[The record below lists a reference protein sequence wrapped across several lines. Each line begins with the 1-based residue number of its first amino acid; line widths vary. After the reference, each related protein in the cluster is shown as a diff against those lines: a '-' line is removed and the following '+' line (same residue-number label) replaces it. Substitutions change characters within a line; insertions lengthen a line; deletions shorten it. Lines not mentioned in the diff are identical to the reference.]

1 MCVKSQSD
9 TVSKILKNYDLC
21 EYCTGRIISKIVG
34 KPPSKFLG
42 KKYLKKLGK
51 SDHKTCYICKNIF
64 DSLEFVLSNIFEK
77 SSHFD
82 FKTFHLGITLKP
94 SFLERDD
101 YLKSKF
107 KIKGIENIKFGIAK
121 ELAKKISRRTN
132 SKRIT
137 DDPDMF
143 IQANFKD
150 ESCILRAKPM
160 FVYGRYNKKIRKLP
174 QKQGLCRSCN
184 GIGCHNCDF
193 KGIENLQSIEG
204 KISNLFIKKF
214 DCNQVKINWIGGED
228 QSSLVL
234 GKGRP
239 FFAKILN
246 PKRRNR
252 ILRKTSDLEGVYL
265 SELKKLSIQPKGSIP
280 FKSEVSIT
288 IDTKKPI
295 SSNQLKKLKIL
306 ENAKIQDFSRDKR
319 NTNKRIYKVGYKKLG
334 KTSFILDLFA
344 DGGISIKSLIQQSDL
359 VPNVSELLENQCECK
374 KFDFKNI
381 VV

>member
-1 MCVKSQSD
+1 VKSQSD

-42 KKYLKKLGK
+42 EKFLKKPSK
-51 SDHKTCYICKNIF
+51 SDHKKCYICKNIF
-64 DSLEFVLSNIFEK
+64 DYLEPVLSNIFEK

-132 SKRIT
+132 SKRTT
-137 DDPDMF
+137 DDPDLL

-150 ESCILRAKPM
+150 ESCTLRAKPM
-160 FVYGRYNKKIRKLP
+160 FVYGRYNKKIRRLP

-184 GIGCHNCDF
+184 GIGCHNCNF

-204 KISNLFIKKF
+204 EISNLFIKKF

-234 GKGRP
+234 GNGRP

-252 ILRKTSDLEGVYL
+252 ILRKTCDLEGVSL
-265 SELKKLSIQPKGSIP
+265 SELQKLPLQPKGSIS
-280 FKSEVSIT
+280 FKSHVSIT
-288 IDTKKPI
+288 VDTKKSI
-295 SSNQLKKLKIL
+295 SLTQLKKLKIL
-306 ENAKIQDFSRDKR
+306 ENTEIKDFSR
-319 NTNKRIYKVGYKKLG
+319 NKRSLKKKIYKVGYKKLG

-344 DGGISIKSLIQQSDL
+344 DGGISFKSLIQESDV

>member
-1 MCVKSQSD
+1 MKSQSD

-64 DSLEFVLSNIFEK
+64 DSLELVLSNIFEK

-107 KIKGIENIKFGIAK
+107 KIKGIENVKFAIAK

-137 DDPDMF
+137 DDPDLF

-204 KISNLFIKKF
+204 KISNLLIKKF

-265 SELKKLSIQPKGSIP
+265 SELQKLSIQPKGSIP
-280 FKSEVSIT
+280 FKSKVSIT

-295 SSNQLKKLKIL
+295 SSTQLKKLKIL
-306 ENAKIQDFSRDKR
+306 ENAEIQDFSRDKR
-319 NTNKRIYKVGYKKLG
+319 SIKKRIYKVGYKKLG

-344 DGGISIKSLIQQSDL
+344 DGGISIKSLIQQSDV

>member
-1 MCVKSQSD
+1 MKSQSD

-64 DSLEFVLSNIFEK
+64 DSLEFVISNIFEK

-137 DDPDMF
+137 DDPDLF

-265 SELKKLSIQPKGSIP
+265 SELQKLSIQPKGSIP

-306 ENAKIQDFSRDKR
+306 ENAEIQDFSRDKR
-319 NTNKRIYKVGYKKLG
+319 SIKKRIYKVGYKKLG

-344 DGGISIKSLIQQSDL
+344 DGGISIKSLIQQSDV

>member
-1 MCVKSQSD
+1 MKSQSD

-64 DSLEFVLSNIFEK
+64 GSLELVLSNIFEK

-107 KIKGIENIKFGIAK
+107 KIKGIENVKFAIAK

-137 DDPDMF
+137 DDPDLF

-265 SELKKLSIQPKGSIP
+265 SELQKLSIQPKGSIP
-280 FKSEVSIT
+280 FKSKVSIT

-295 SSNQLKKLKIL
+295 SSTQLKKLKIL
-306 ENAKIQDFSRDKR
+306 ENAEIQDFSRDKR
-319 NTNKRIYKVGYKKLG
+319 SIKKRIYKVGYKKLG
-334 KTSFILDLFA
+334 KTSFILDLVA
-344 DGGISIKSLIQQSDL
+344 DGGISIKSLIQQSDV

>member
-1 MCVKSQSD
+1 MKSQFT

-34 KPPSKFLG
+34 KPSSKFLG

-137 DDPDMF
+137 DDPDLF

-265 SELKKLSIQPKGSIP
+265 SELQKLSIQPKGSIP
-280 FKSEVSIT
+280 FKSKVSIT

-295 SSNQLKKLKIL
+295 SSTQLKKLKIL
-306 ENAKIQDFSRDKR
+306 ENAEIQDFSRDKR
-319 NTNKRIYKVGYKKLG
+319 SIKKRIYKVGYKKLG

-344 DGGISIKSLIQQSDL
+344 DGGISIKSLIQQSDV

>member
-1 MCVKSQSD
+1 VKSQSD
-9 TVSKILKNYDLC
+9 TISKILKNYDIC

-34 KPPSKFLG
+34 KSPSKFLG
-42 KKYLKKLGK
+42 KKYLKKFGK
-51 SDHKTCYICKNIF
+51 SDRKNCYICKNIF
-64 DSLEFVLSNIFEK
+64 DGFEPILSNIFEK

-107 KIKGIENIKFGIAK
+107 KIKGIENIKFDLAR

-132 SKRIT
+132 SKRTT
-137 DDPDMF
+137 DDPDLF

-150 ESCILRAKPM
+150 ESCTLRAKPM

-204 KISNLFIKKF
+204 KISNFFIKKF

-246 PKRRNR
+246 PKKRNR
-252 ILRKTSDLEGVYL
+252 ILRKTCDLEGVSL
-265 SELKKLSIQPKGSIP
+265 SELQKLSLQPKGSIP
-280 FKSEVSIT
+280 FKSQVSIT
-288 IDTKKPI
+288 IATKKSI
-295 SSNQLKKLKIL
+295 SSIQLKKLKIL
-306 ENAKIQDFSRDKR
+306 ENTEIKDFSRDKR
-319 NTNKRIYKVGYKKLG
+319 SLKKRIYKVGYKKLG

-344 DGGISIKSLIQQSDL
+344 DGGISFKSLIQESNV
-359 VPNVSELLENQCECK
+359 VPNVSKLLENQCECK

-381 VV
+381 VI

>member
-1 MCVKSQSD
+1 MKSQSD

-64 DSLEFVLSNIFEK
+64 GSLELVLSNIFEK

-137 DDPDMF
+137 DDPDLF

-265 SELKKLSIQPKGSIP
+265 SELQKLSIQPKGSIP

-306 ENAKIQDFSRDKR
+306 ENAEIQDFSRDKR
-319 NTNKRIYKVGYKKLG
+319 SIKKRIYKVGYKKLG

>member
-1 MCVKSQSD
+1 VKSQSD

-21 EYCTGRIISKIVG
+21 EYCTGRLISKIVG

-137 DDPDMF
+137 DDPDLF

-306 ENAKIQDFSRDKR
+306 ENAEIQDFSRDKR
-319 NTNKRIYKVGYKKLG
+319 SIKKRIYKVGYKKLG

>member
-1 MCVKSQSD
+1 VKSQSA

-42 KKYLKKLGK
+42 EKFLKKPSK
-51 SDHKTCYICKNIF
+51 SDHKKCYICKNIF
-64 DSLEFVLSNIFEK
+64 DYLEPVLSNIFEK

-132 SKRIT
+132 SKRT
-137 DDPDMF
+137 ADDPDLL

-150 ESCILRAKPM
+150 ESCTLRAKPM
-160 FVYGRYNKKIRKLP
+160 FVYGRYNKKIRRLP

-184 GIGCHNCDF
+184 GIGCHNCNF

-204 KISNLFIKKF
+204 EISNLFIKKF

-234 GKGRP
+234 GNGRP

-252 ILRKTSDLEGVYL
+252 ILRKTCDLEGVSL
-265 SELKKLSIQPKGSIP
+265 SELQKLPLQPKGSIS
-280 FKSEVSIT
+280 FKSHVSIT
-288 IDTKKPI
+288 VDTKKSI
-295 SSNQLKKLKIL
+295 SLTQLKKLKIL
-306 ENAKIQDFSRDKR
+306 ENTEIKDFSR
-319 NTNKRIYKVGYKKLG
+319 NKRSLKKKIYKVGYKKLG

-344 DGGISIKSLIQQSDL
+344 DGGISFKSLIQESDV

>member
-1 MCVKSQSD
+1 MKSQSD

-64 DSLEFVLSNIFEK
+64 GSLELVLSNIFEK

-107 KIKGIENIKFGIAK
+107 KIKGIENVKFTIAK

-137 DDPDMF
+137 DDPDLF

-246 PKRRNR
+246 PKKRNR

-265 SELKKLSIQPKGSIP
+265 SELQKLSIQPKGSIP
-280 FKSEVSIT
+280 FKSKVSIT

-295 SSNQLKKLKIL
+295 SLTQLKKLKIL
-306 ENAKIQDFSRDKR
+306 ENAEIQDFSRDKR
-319 NTNKRIYKVGYKKLG
+319 SIKKRIYKVGYKKLG

-344 DGGISIKSLIQQSDL
+344 DGGISIKSLIQQSDV

>member
-1 MCVKSQSD
+1 MKSQFD

-64 DSLEFVLSNIFEK
+64 DSLELVLSNIFEK

-107 KIKGIENIKFGIAK
+107 KIKGIENVKFAIAK

-137 DDPDMF
+137 DDPDLF

-204 KISNLFIKKF
+204 KISNLLIKKF

-265 SELKKLSIQPKGSIP
+265 SELQKLSIQPKGSIP
-280 FKSEVSIT
+280 FKSKVSIT

-295 SSNQLKKLKIL
+295 SSTQLKKLKIL
-306 ENAKIQDFSRDKR
+306 ENAEIQDFSRDKR
-319 NTNKRIYKVGYKKLG
+319 SIKKRIYKVGYKKLG
-334 KTSFILDLFA
+334 KTSFILDLVA
-344 DGGISIKSLIQQSDL
+344 DGGISIKSLIQQSDV

>member
-1 MCVKSQSD
+1 MKSQSD

-21 EYCTGRIISKIVG
+21 EYCTGRLISKIVG

-64 DSLEFVLSNIFEK
+64 DSLEFVISNIFEK

-137 DDPDMF
+137 DDPDLF

-265 SELKKLSIQPKGSIP
+265 SELQKLSIQPKGSIP

-306 ENAKIQDFSRDKR
+306 ENAEIQDFSRDKR
-319 NTNKRIYKVGYKKLG
+319 NTKKRIYKVGYKKLG

>member
-1 MCVKSQSD
+1 MKSQSD

-137 DDPDMF
+137 DDPDLF

-265 SELKKLSIQPKGSIP
+265 SELQKLSIQPKGSIP

-306 ENAKIQDFSRDKR
+306 ENAEIQDFSRDKR
-319 NTNKRIYKVGYKKLG
+319 NTKKRIYKVGYKKLG

-344 DGGISIKSLIQQSDL
+344 DGGISIKSLIQQSDV

>member
-1 MCVKSQSD
+1 MKSQSD

-34 KPPSKFLG
+34 KTSSKFLG

-137 DDPDMF
+137 DDPDLF

-265 SELKKLSIQPKGSIP
+265 SELQKLSIQPKGSIP

-306 ENAKIQDFSRDKR
+306 ENAEIQDFSRDKR
-319 NTNKRIYKVGYKKLG
+319 NTKKRIYKVGYKKLG

>member
-1 MCVKSQSD
+1 MKSQFD

-21 EYCTGRIISKIVG
+21 EYCTGRLISKIVG

-137 DDPDMF
+137 DDPDLF

-246 PKRRNR
+246 PKRRNQ

-265 SELKKLSIQPKGSIP
+265 SELQKLSIQPKGSIP

-319 NTNKRIYKVGYKKLG
+319 NTKKRIYKVGYKKLG

>member
-1 MCVKSQSD
+1 MKSQSD

-21 EYCTGRIISKIVG
+21 EYCTGRLISKIVG

-137 DDPDMF
+137 DDPDLF

-265 SELKKLSIQPKGSIP
+265 SELQKLSIQPKGSIP

-306 ENAKIQDFSRDKR
+306 ENAEIQDFSRDKR
-319 NTNKRIYKVGYKKLG
+319 RIKKRIYKVGYKKLG

-344 DGGISIKSLIQQSDL
+344 DGGISIKSLIQQSDV

>member
-1 MCVKSQSD
+1 VKSQSD

-137 DDPDMF
+137 DDPDLF

-265 SELKKLSIQPKGSIP
+265 SELQKLSIQPKGSIP

-306 ENAKIQDFSRDKR
+306 ENAEIQDFSRDKR
-319 NTNKRIYKVGYKKLG
+319 NTKKRIYKVGYKKLG

-344 DGGISIKSLIQQSDL
+344 DGGISIKSLIQQSDV

>member
-1 MCVKSQSD
+1 MKSQSD

-34 KPPSKFLG
+34 KSPSKFLG

-64 DSLEFVLSNIFEK
+64 DSLELVLSNIFEK

-107 KIKGIENIKFGIAK
+107 KIKGIENVKFAIAK

-137 DDPDMF
+137 DDPDLF

-204 KISNLFIKKF
+204 KISNLLIKKF

-265 SELKKLSIQPKGSIP
+265 SELQKLSIQPKGSIP
-280 FKSEVSIT
+280 FKSKVSIT

-295 SSNQLKKLKIL
+295 SSTQLKKLKIL
-306 ENAKIQDFSRDKR
+306 ENAEIQDFSRDKR
-319 NTNKRIYKVGYKKLG
+319 SIKKRIYKVGYKKLG
-334 KTSFILDLFA
+334 KTSFILDLVA
-344 DGGISIKSLIQQSDL
+344 DGGISIKSLIQQSDV

>member
-1 MCVKSQSD
+1 MKSQSD

-21 EYCTGRIISKIVG
+21 EYCTGRLISKIVG

-64 DSLEFVLSNIFEK
+64 DSLEFVISNIFEK

-137 DDPDMF
+137 DDPDLF

-265 SELKKLSIQPKGSIP
+265 SELQKLSIQPKGSIP

-306 ENAKIQDFSRDKR
+306 ENAEIQDFSRDKR
-319 NTNKRIYKVGYKKLG
+319 SIKKRIYKVGYKKLG

>member
-1 MCVKSQSD
+1 MKSQSD

-137 DDPDMF
+137 DDPDLF

-265 SELKKLSIQPKGSIP
+265 SELQKLSIQPKGSIP

-306 ENAKIQDFSRDKR
+306 ENAEIQDFSRDKR
-319 NTNKRIYKVGYKKLG
+319 RIKKRIYKVGYKKLG

-344 DGGISIKSLIQQSDL
+344 DGGISIKSLIQQSDV